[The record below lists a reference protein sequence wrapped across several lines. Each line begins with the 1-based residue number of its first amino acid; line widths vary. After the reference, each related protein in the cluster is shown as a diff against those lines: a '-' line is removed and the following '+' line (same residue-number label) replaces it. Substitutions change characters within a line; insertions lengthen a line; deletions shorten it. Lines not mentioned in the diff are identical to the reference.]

1 MITRSKSKKL
11 NRQLSSSKNTKQFLQ
26 GGQISTYNI
35 KQLRSGKYV
44 FNNANIDSTKKILTL
59 NHSYVWEISAN
70 ATANGSTQI
79 SINPEGA
86 TIHTRAIFD
95 VPQSDETLIYN
106 IVESQSNPGAY
117 SFQNDIDSTNRI
129 AILRLNTSY
138 FWNIIA
144 TGSNQITLKR
154 VPIPALAVPI
164 PALAVPTP
172 ALAMSTPALA
182 ILQDTMEL
190 KYNISASNSNPG
202 TFVFQ
207 NPDLLQDRID
217 GLFLDSNYNWKI
229 FASESNQILLV
240 GENAQ
245 NAKSKKGHIV
255 KAGGNGGRRQV
266 LQWDTSIPII
276 PLQVQK
282 NKEYRQKHETLIRE
296 RKRAREHAIEI
307 DDD

>member
-1 MITRSKSKKL
+1 
-11 NRQLSSSKNTKQFLQ
+11 
-26 GGQISTYNI
+26 
-35 KQLRSGKYV
+35 
-44 FNNANIDSTKKILTL
+44 
-59 NHSYVWEISAN
+59 
-70 ATANGSTQI
+70 
-79 SINPEGA
+79 
-86 TIHTRAIFD
+86 
-95 VPQSDETLIYN
+95 
-106 IVESQSNPGAY
+106 
-117 SFQNDIDSTNRI
+117 
-129 AILRLNTSY
+129 
-138 FWNIIA
+138 
-144 TGSNQITLKR
+144 
-154 VPIPALAVPI
+154 
-164 PALAVPTP
+164 
-172 ALAMSTPALA
+172 
-182 ILQDTMEL
+182 MEL

-282 NKEYRQKHETLIRE
+282 NIEYRQKHETLIRE